1 MDHMNAYERVMG
13 VLSGK
18 RPDYPPV
25 VLMARE
31 WCSKQAGFDLI
42 DELDSVE
49 RHVYAQTYAVD
60 KFGYDCVWDMFACH
74 SESEA
79 MGSVLKISRG
89 HPPSVEIP
97 AVQNYE
103 SDLSRLKLFDPYQNQ
118 RLSLILEG
126 MRRLKNRFKHEVPV
140 IGYIQAP
147 FRHVSMLR
155 GSENAM
161 RDLYKAPESL
171 RKLCEI
177 ALSSLIV
184 YAVAIISTGV
194 DILFISDPSSSG
206 DAISKKHWEE
216 WGKPLTSRLVNLVK
230 PTGIKTIMH
239 VCGDNS
245 DRLESFAETGVNCLS
260 LDEGVDFKAARKLLG
275 PRFCLMGNVST
286 SLLAMGSPEEVKE
299 ATREVIDK
307 AGRDGGLMVSG
318 GCIIPAICPPEN
330 IQAMVE
336 TAKTWG

>member
-1 MDHMNAYERVMG
+1 MDHMNAYERVMC
-13 VLSGK
+13 VLNGN

-103 SDLSRLKLFDPYQNQ
+103 TDLSRLKLFDPYRNQ

-126 MRRLKNRFKHEVPV
+126 MRRLKNRFKQEVPV

-147 FRHVSMLR
+147 FRHV
-155 GSENAM
+155 
-161 RDLYKAPESL
+161 
-171 RKLCEI
+171 
-177 ALSSLIV
+177 
-184 YAVAIISTGV
+184 
-194 DILFISDPSSSG
+194 F
-206 DAISKKHWEE
+206 H
-216 WGKPLTSRLVNLVK
+216 
-230 PTGIKTIMH
+230 
-239 VCGDNS
+239 
-245 DRLESFAETGVNCLS
+245 
-260 LDEGVDFKAARKLLG
+260 
-275 PRFCLMGNVST
+275 
-286 SLLAMGSPEEVKE
+286 
-299 ATREVIDK
+299 
-307 AGRDGGLMVSG
+307 
-318 GCIIPAICPPEN
+318 
-330 IQAMVE
+330 
-336 TAKTWG
+336 